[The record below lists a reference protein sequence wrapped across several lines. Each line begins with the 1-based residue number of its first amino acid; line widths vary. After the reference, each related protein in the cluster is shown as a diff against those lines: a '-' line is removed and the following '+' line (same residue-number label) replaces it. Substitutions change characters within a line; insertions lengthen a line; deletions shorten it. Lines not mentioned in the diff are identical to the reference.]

1 MGFAFRDSIRPEPTK
16 KIKMPKGGGLTKP
29 MSSARTLLP
38 SLARRRLAVPNA
50 SRNCGPTS
58 RKTTCRIPTTSST
71 SPPTKRW
78 QRFSVPTVSVLLVWP
93 SSCPNT
99 FHNFSNFH
107 YTFRKHADN
116 DAPRKTEKKNWTK
129 IILGFK
135 NDPYIHLVLKIPLIV
150 NVTIYI
156 QARFSN
162 LKLSA

>member
-1 MGFAFRDSIRPEPTK
+1 MGTASDAKPFL
-16 KIKMPKGGGLTKP
+16 LTTTLRFNQTRILS
-29 MSSARTLLP
+29 SSALISQP
-38 SLARRRLAVPNA
+38 SLALMKPAVPNE
-50 SRNCGPTS
+50 SNSFGLTS
-58 RKTTCRIPTTSST
+58 RRTTCKIPTTSST

-78 QRFSVPTVSVLLVWP
+78 QRFSVLIESVPSVWP

-135 NDPYIHLVLKIPLIV
+135 NDPYI
-150 NVTIYI
+150 
-156 QARFSN
+156 
-162 LKLSA
+162 LSIKNSTYC